1 MMNSPMMNSHFKV
14 KLDLNIEVKSC
25 KLKDILET
33 FKQSILSCF
42 QEFVKQVLFHY
53 SNEYMKTGKLAEMLN
68 CQKVIWKTSVGN
80 KLTKILTIFGIIYIP
95 QLQVTLDK
103 TGKRK
108 IITRLLLGIEPR
120 KIIPDFTIKAIGLM
134 GSLATYR
141 VVRKI
146 AGMFANAGFSLMTIL
161 RCVRKTGEM
170 IKFGVDK
177 KQENKFY
184 GDGTGLPI
192 IKTGKRGEELKVLA
206 QMKKEGKIQV
216 TGMIIGKYNG
226 GWDKLF
232 KPLLESLKTFKKIF
246 LVTDGDDSILKGI
259 KGIKVILQRCLF
271 HIPYEAKYT
280 LWQDKI
286 KRKSRIWIHILT
298 KLIEICNVRKIKE
311 DETIIK
317 KTIKNKK
324 GELEKLIHYCEEN
337 KAEKTA
343 TYLKNASNDIFSG
356 IEKKVTGATTSL
368 LERMMRTINM
378 RINLG
383 QWSTQS
389 ALAVSKIR
397 GAYYYNGFDA

>member
-33 FKQSILSCF
+33 FKQSILICF

>member
-33 FKQSILSCF
+33 FKQSILICF

-134 GSLATYR
+134 VSLATYR

-286 KRKSRIWIHILT
+286 KRKSRVWIHILT